1 MLISS
6 QSFQVIDLPT
16 PEHTQSVFHLKR
28 FGGYLRISI
37 RFLLVTFAVASSF
50 GQTSTSRLSGTVYD
64 NSKAVVVGASVTAT
78 NEATGVS
85 QGQLTTDA
93 GLFSFPSIAVG
104 SYSLTVQIAG
114 FKKAERTGIIVTVNT
129 PATADVTLE
138 VGSTQETV
146 NVHESGEN
154 IQTTNATLGNV
165 VEHQAVARL
174 PLNGRNPLNLIV
186 LEPGVTQRSGTTINV
201 NGLRSQSG
209 NVTIDGIE
217 ANEASNPT
225 PTNNVFRINPDNVQE
240 FKVTTS
246 NPTPEEGKNA
256 GLNVSIATRSGTNEF
271 HGSGIEY
278 FRNNALNSNEFYAN
292 AQGQQRAILKANQY
306 GFEVGG
312 PVIKNKTFFYYGWQ
326 GQQVNLSQAIDKAF
340 GSVPR
345 VYTPAAL
352 SGIYRYFVADP
363 KNPLAINGTKI
374 TANSPALVTST
385 GDLASGVRYCS
396 SSSDLNCIRTYNIF
410 GSDPLHIGADPA
422 VQNLLRSYPAPNAYN
437 TGDGLNQA
445 GYLWSTPAAIRGPRD
460 ILRIDHTF
468 NESNNI
474 FFRAMWATEQ
484 QLKGDVLNSRP
495 AIFPGFPP
503 RGEVYRPAKNFAFS
517 WRRVI
522 NPHLVNELTLGFA
535 RFTFLFTY
543 GDSNP
548 NFPNNVPAYTFNNVD
563 VDYIYSPHSVRTLNT
578 PQLLDNLT
586 WTRGAHVFK
595 FGYNMRL
602 YQQNDGSGSVAG
614 VNVAPSISLSASLK
628 TPGAAYNLPAVAT
641 STTAGISST
650 DNTRLLS
657 AINDLLGIPGTIKQ
671 GFLGNLNTNTFSPL
685 FSGDYLSLWAV
696 GERQKQFNFYVQDEW
711 RAKPNLTVTY
721 GVRWEVNKAP
731 TEVSESPYV
740 PNVAIDGSQGPVT
753 YVRAISWYQGN
764 NLGAFAPR
772 IGIAWSP
779 RGNNKTVVHAGYG
792 IAFDAPATF
801 QAAAV
806 GNTVPGLVYSCT
818 ATTYGGGSTAGC
830 SSVPSSSRLSQG
842 FPQQLAT
849 PTVTP
854 SSFLTP
860 SPQLLGVAPNVVVF
874 DPHFKLATVHQWN
887 INVQR
892 ELGKDFVWQ
901 VGYVANRGERLYSQ
915 LDKNQVS
922 AGPILPSFLA
932 MQSNYQ
938 KNCNPDGTGCPA
950 GVAGTPVPL
959 VTNGIVNSAFVN
971 SSSTK
976 TDLAQNA
983 AGNFAGRIEQT
994 TLAAHLRPN
1003 QQFSS
1008 IIYLSNQADS
1018 VYHSLQT
1025 TLRKRF
1031 DTGLLLNVGYTFGKV
1046 IDNQSGDPVGT
1057 SYNPTTSTAI
1067 DNNNLRLDRGRADF
1081 DRTHVLSITGIY
1093 ELPFGKGKP
1102 FLSSA
1107 HGLLQ
1112 SLVSGWSIQGLS
1124 STMSGEPFSVTSGAK
1139 TSSYS
1144 SSSTYSSRAAL
1155 AGASPDASLKYVG
1168 APGPVFFTDASAFT
1182 LPAPGATGIGRN
1194 TYVGP
1199 WFWDLDAAA
1208 AKTFKPSER
1217 VSLMF
1222 RMEAFNALNHANFRK
1237 LGSTSVGSTSI
1248 LSTNFGTACCQ
1259 TQSTS
1264 TSTAI
1269 VANGESYRVVQFVA
1283 KVSF

>member
-1 MLISS
+1 VSYWN
-6 QSFQVIDLPT
+6 
-16 PEHTQSVFHLKR
+16 R
-28 FGGYLRISI
+28 FGGRTARLFLFGS
-37 RFLLVTFAVASSF
+37 FLLSSICF
-50 GQTSTSRLSGTVYD
+50 GQGGTSQLSGTVYD
-64 NSKAVVVGASVTAT
+64 NSKAVITGAMVTVM
-78 NEATGVS
+78 NEATGVI
-85 QGQLTTDA
+85 QKQLTTEA
-93 GLFSFPSIAVG
+93 GLYSFPSLAVG
-104 SYSLTVQIAG
+104 DYAITVEVPGFKTAKRSGVTLTVGTPVIEDITMELGKTTDVVDVQAS
-114 FKKAERTGIIVTVNT
+114 AETLQ
-129 PATADVTLE
+129 TA
-138 VGSTQETV
+138 S
-146 NVHESGEN
+146 
-154 IQTTNATLGNV
+154 ATLGNV

-256 GLNVSIATRSGTNEF
+256 GLNVSMATRSGTNTF
-271 HGSGIEY
+271 HGSVIEY
-278 FRNNALNSNEFYAN
+278 FRNNDLNSNEFYAN
-292 AQGQQRAILKANQY
+292 AQGQPRANLKANQY
-306 GFEVGG
+306 GFDVGG
-312 PVIKNKTFFYYGWQ
+312 PIIKNKTFFYYGWQ
-326 GQQVNLSQAIDKAF
+326 GQKVNLSQAIDKAF
-340 GSVPR
+340 GSSPR
-345 VYTPAAL
+345 VYTPTAL

-363 KNPLAINGTKI
+363 KNPLVINGVKI
-374 TANSPALVTST
+374 TQNSPLLVTST
-385 GDLASGVRYCS
+385 GALASGVRYCGS
-396 SSSDLNCIRTYNIF
+396 PSDVNCIRTYNLAAN
-410 GSDPLHIGADPA
+410 DPLKVGLDPS
-422 VQNLLRSYPAPNAYN
+422 VVKLLSSYPSPNNYN

-445 GYLWSTPAAIRGPRD
+445 GFQWNAPAQVRGPRD

-468 NESNNI
+468 NESNNV

-484 QLKGDVLNSRP
+484 QLEGDLINGRP

-517 WRRVI
+517 WRTVI
-522 NPHLVNELTLGFA
+522 NPHLVNEFTAGFA

-548 NFPNNVPAYTFNNVD
+548 NFPNNIPAYTFNNVD
-563 VDYIYSPHSVRTLNT
+563 VDYVYSPHSVRTLNT

-586 WTRGAHVFK
+586 WTKGAHVFR

-614 VNVAPSISLSASLK
+614 INVAPAISLSASLNP
-628 TPGAAYNLPAVAT
+628 PGTAYNLPGVAT
-641 STTAGISST
+641 SSVAGISST
-650 DNTRLLS
+650 DNARLLS
-657 AINDLLGIPGTIKQ
+657 TINDLLGIPATLKQ

-685 FSGDYLSLWAV
+685 FSGNYLSLWAV
-696 GERQKQFNFYVQDEW
+696 GEREKQFNSYAQDEW
-711 RAKPNLTVTY
+711 RAKSNLTITY

-740 PNVAIDGSQGPVT
+740 PNTAINGSQGPVT
-753 YVRAISWYQGN
+753 FVKSNSWYQGN

-779 RGNNKTVVHAGYG
+779 RGSTKTVVHAGYG
-792 IAFDAPATF
+792 IAFDAPATY

-806 GNTVPGLVYSCT
+806 ANTVPGLSYSCT
-818 ATTYGGGSTAGC
+818 ATTYGAASTPGC
-830 SSVPSSSRLSQG
+830 GNVPANTRLSQG
-842 FPQQLAT
+842 FPEQLTT
-849 PTVTP
+849 PKVQP
-854 SSFLTP
+854 SSFL
-860 SPQLLGVAPNVVVF
+860 SPPAQLLGVAPNVVVF
-874 DPHFKLATVHQWN
+874 DPHFKMATVHEWN

-892 ELGKDFVWQ
+892 EIAKGYVWQ

-915 LDKNQVS
+915 IDANQIN
-922 AGPILPSFLA
+922 AAPILPSFTA
-932 MQSNYQ
+932 MQANYQ
-938 KNCNPDGTGCPA
+938 NGCNPDGTSCPS
-950 GVAGTPVPL
+950 GVTAASVPL
-959 VTNGIVNSAFVN
+959 VTNGIVSRTFVN
-971 SSSTK
+971 SSTTK
-976 TDLAQNA
+976 TDLLQNA

-1025 TLRKRF
+1025 TLRKRY
-1031 DTGLLLNVGYTFGKV
+1031 DAGLLLNVGYTFGKA
-1046 IDNQSGDPVGT
+1046 IDDQSGDPVGT
-1057 SYNPTTSTAI
+1057 SYSPTTSTAI
-1067 DNNNLRLDRGRADF
+1067 NNQNLRLDRGRADF

-1093 ELPFGKGKP
+1093 ELPFGQGKP
-1102 FLSSA
+1102 LFSSA
-1107 HGLLQ
+1107 HGVVQ
-1112 SLVSGWSIQGLS
+1112 SIIGGWSIQGLNS
-1124 STMSGEPFSVTSGAK
+1124 VMSGEPFSVTSGAK
-1139 TSSYS
+1139 TGNYS
-1144 SSSTYSSRAAL
+1144 ANSRAAL
-1155 AGASPDASLKYVG
+1155 VGASPDASLKYTVG
-1168 APGPVFFTDASAFT
+1168 TGPVFFTDASAFQ
-1182 LPAPGATGIGRN
+1182 LPSPGAYGIGRN

-1199 WFWDLDAAA
+1199 WYWDMDMAV
-1208 AKTFKPSER
+1208 AKNFKLTER
-1217 VSLMF
+1217 VNLNF

-1248 LSTNFGTACCQ
+1248 LSSNFGTACCQ

-1269 VANGESYRVVQFVA
+1269 VANGESYRVVQIVG
-1283 KVSF
+1283 KISF